1 MEEENPRK
9 QGIGQGDVS
18 LIIDV
23 GNLPLMKHVRITV
36 LLSRVLQ
43 KGKLIEMDPQMSSL
57 VIYKR
62 TAIESLGKPDW
73 FLFS

>member
-1 MEEENPRK
+1 MEK
-9 QGIGQGDVS
+9 GDVS
-18 LIIDV
+18 LITDV
-23 GNLPLMKHVRITV
+23 GTLPLMKHVRIAV

-43 KGKLIEMDPQMSSL
+43 KGKLIEMEQQMLSL